1 MKLLLHLY
9 VINKYIALF
18 VIIYSRYYNSMM
30 VCHLFSIVSVTSSID
45 VVGSATDGRF
55 RVQCTSTGGIA
66 LSMTVTGP
74 DGYSSNLTNNIQ
86 PVGTLEYIGSDIYTA
101 TTSDII
107 TGGSD
112 GDMYEC
118 TVTGL
123 TSNTDSVELRG

>member
-1 MKLLLHLY
+1 
-9 VINKYIALF
+9 
-18 VIIYSRYYNSMM
+18 MM
-30 VCHLFSIVSVTSSID
+30 VCHLFSIVSVTSSI
-45 VVGSATDGRF
+45 VVVSTREGEF

-74 DGYSSNLTNNIQ
+74 DGYSSDLTNNIQ
-86 PVGTLEYIGSDIYTA
+86 PMGTLEYIGSDTYTA

-107 TGGSD
+107 TGGND
-112 GDMYEC
+112 GDMYQC

>member
-1 MKLLLHLY
+1 M
-9 VINKYIALF
+9 I
-18 VIIYSRYYNSMM
+18 
-30 VCHLFSIVSVTSSID
+30 SVRE
-45 VVGSATDGRF
+45 GEF

-107 TGGSD
+107 T
-112 GDMYEC
+112 
-118 TVTGL
+118 VT
-123 TSNTDSVELRG
+123 RFQF